1 MFYVKAAIQIFTVFT
16 IFNILILKANSR
28 VGWPDCFKISA
39 LFELL
44 TSQTG
49 EIAFKIFKVIDR

>member
-1 MFYVKAAIQIFTVFT
+1 MFYVKAAIQIFTVFN
-16 IFNILILKANSR
+16 IFKILILKADSR
-28 VGWPDCFKISA
+28 VGWAD

-49 EIAFKIFKVIDR
+49 EIAFKIFKVINR